1 MKEAIGY
8 TIFRSLF
15 PGRTHCKDLQK
26 DSGGLLW
33 KEAWQTQ
40 GFLLARKVLTLVT
53 SLSEGNKDNALLPA
67 ISSIQWQNYVPISL
81 GQVCGAGLWIS
92 SSLDS
97 ALQTWAHAGCCRHF
111 SSSPTAGSLQDCC
124 CHLADTF
131 KGNQKRAAKELIRQV
146 A

>member
-81 GQVCGAGLWIS
+81 GQVCGAGLDFQFTGQCSTDMGTRRLLQAFQLLSHSWV
-92 SSLDS
+92 S
-97 ALQTWAHAGCCRHF
+97 AGLLL
-111 SSSPTAGSLQDCC
+111 SPG
-124 CHLADTF
+124 
-131 KGNQKRAAKELIRQV
+131 
-146 A
+146 